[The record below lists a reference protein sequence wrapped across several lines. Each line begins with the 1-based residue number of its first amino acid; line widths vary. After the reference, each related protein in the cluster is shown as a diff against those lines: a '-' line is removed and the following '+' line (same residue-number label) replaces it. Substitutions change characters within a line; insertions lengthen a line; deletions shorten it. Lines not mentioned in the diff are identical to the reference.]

1 MRYKRVTLIAGHYGS
16 GKTNIAVNMALDLAK
31 QKDNVAIAD
40 LDIINPYYRTLDSR
54 AELEAAG
61 VRLIVSPFANSNL
74 DIPALPQEMY
84 AVVDDRSLNCI
95 IDVGGDDTGA
105 VALGRLA
112 PKLREED
119 DYDMYLIVNRFRPL
133 TRTAEEVAEVRLEI
147 EAACG
152 LRFTGVINDS
162 NLGALTTAETVLSSV
177 QFGKDCA
184 KATGLPLVA
193 TTIEASL
200 LAELEGKVPDLF
212 PMKLQKRPVD

>member
-1 MRYKRVTLIAGHYGS
+1 
-16 GKTNIAVNMALDLAK
+16 MAIELSSQRDRA
-31 QKDNVAIAD
+31 AIAD

-61 VRLIVSPFANSNL
+61 VRLIVSPYANSNL

-84 AVVDDRSLNCI
+84 AVVDDKGLACI

-119 DYDMYLIVNRFRPL
+119 DYDMFLIANRFRPL
-133 TRTAEEVAEVRLEI
+133 TRTAEEVAEVRYEI

-152 LRFTGVINDS
+152 LKFTGIINNS
-162 NLGALTTAETVLSSV
+162 NLGADTTEETILSSV
-177 QFGKDCA
+177 RFGQECA
-184 KATGLPLVA
+184 EATGLPLVL
-193 TTIEASL
+193 TTVEASL
-200 LAELEGKVPDLF
+200 YEGLKDRVSDLF
-212 PMKLQKRPVD
+212 PMTLQKRPVD